1 MLIDKNSDSDSDSDN
16 DKKVRISVKKA
27 DGSGSEGNDAENI
40 IENISPAYRY
50 QEEVVEREK

>member
-1 MLIDKNSDSDSDSDN
+1 MIDKHSDSDSDSEN
-16 DKKVRISVKKA
+16 DQKVRISVKKA
-27 DGSGSEGNDAENI
+27 DGSGSEGNDVENI

>member
-16 DKKVRISVKKA
+16 DQKVRISVKKA
-27 DGSGSEGNDAENI
+27 DSPESEGNDVENI

>member
-1 MLIDKNSDSDSDSDN
+1 MPTDKKSDSESDSDDDQ
-16 DKKVRISVKKA
+16 KVRISVKKA
-27 DGSGSEGNDAENI
+27 DSSGSEGNDVENI